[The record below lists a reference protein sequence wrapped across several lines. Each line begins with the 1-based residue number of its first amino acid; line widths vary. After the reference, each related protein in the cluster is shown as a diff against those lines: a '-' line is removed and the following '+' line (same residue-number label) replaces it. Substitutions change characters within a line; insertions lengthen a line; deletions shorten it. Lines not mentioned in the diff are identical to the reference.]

1 MLGGFATGLLV
12 AAEPTPPRAG
22 MAPPRS
28 GTTNAFGSGTI
39 THRSDGTSSQTRPF
53 GSGSITTE
61 RSRDGKTVTGPA
73 EERLRRLV
81 ALKSSVVSGAD
92 HLDDADAALSRLQD
106 LRDGLRNATTTI
118 GDVQHMIVDVM
129 LLQPAVDRAV
139 AALKPVIELTRTA
152 RQADPAA
159 MAPRAS
165 IESTSDTVNPVVG
178 AAPTA
183 DVTK

>member
-1 MLGGFATGLLV
+1 
-12 AAEPTPPRAG
+12 
-22 MAPPRS
+22 
-28 GTTNAFGSGTI
+28 
-39 THRSDGTSSQTRPF
+39 
-53 GSGSITTE
+53 
-61 RSRDGKTVTGPA
+61 
-73 EERLRRLV
+73 V
-81 ALKSSVVSGAD
+81 ALKNTVMSGAD
-92 HLDDADAALSRLQD
+92 HVDDADATLARLHD
-106 LRDGLRNATTTI
+106 LQDGLRTATATV

-165 IESTSDTVNPVVG
+165 VEPARTEATPPGMQQPNSDTVTPVSSPANPVVG
-178 AAPTA
+178 AAPSA

>member
-1 MLGGFATGLLV
+1 
-12 AAEPTPPRAG
+12 
-22 MAPPRS
+22 
-28 GTTNAFGSGTI
+28 
-39 THRSDGTSSQTRPF
+39 
-53 GSGSITTE
+53 
-61 RSRDGKTVTGPA
+61 
-73 EERLRRLV
+73 
-81 ALKSSVVSGAD
+81 
-92 HLDDADAALSRLQD
+92 
-106 LRDGLRNATTTI
+106 
-118 GDVQHMIVDVM
+118 MIVDVM

-165 IESTSDTVNPVVG
+165 IEPTSDTVNPVVG